1 MSSRERRRHPR
12 KRAVGDDILL
22 RSADGKDAQFNLA
35 RRVVDLSPR
44 GACVVTVGR
53 LRPGLNVIANMK
65 VPGTRLD
72 VKMLGVVRWSTTV
85 EREGKTAHVAGL
97 EFDHALEVEGG
108 SSPKRRKDF
117 QRRHPRFVPTEVDS
131 ELVTEGLLAKI
142 GMKQNPA
149 QAVRDLS
156 QGGISVVSTEQLKP
170 GKSVKLRLE
179 FRITRS
185 KIEAEGVVRW
195 CRRDTL
201 SLAPRWI
208 VGIVFKQM
216 SPKSDAELR
225 RLERYFL
232 GGR

>member
-1 MSSRERRRHPR
+1 MSDRERRRHPR

-22 RSADGKDAQFNLA
+22 RAAEGKDAEFNLA

-85 EREGKTAHVAGL
+85 ERGGRTAHVAGL
-97 EFDHALEVEGG
+97 EFDHALQVEGG
-108 SSPKRRKDF
+108 TPPPRRKDL
-117 QRRHPRFVPTEVDS
+117 QRRYRRFVPTEVETDLQ
-131 ELVTEGLLAKI
+131 EQGLLARI

-149 QAVRDLS
+149 LAVRDLS
-156 QGGISVVSTEQLKP
+156 QGGLSVVCGEQLKP
-170 GKSVKLRLE
+170 GKAVKVRLE

-185 KIEAEGVVRW
+185 VIEAEGVVRW

-208 VGIVFKQM
+208 VGIVFKKM
-216 SPKSDAELR
+216 PPRSDTELR

>member
-1 MSSRERRRHPR
+1 MSRERRRHPR

-22 RSADGKDAQFNLA
+22 RAAEGKDALFNLA

-53 LRPGLNVIANMK
+53 LRPGLQVVANLK

-72 VKMLGVVRWSTTV
+72 VKLMGVVRWSTTV
-85 EREGKTAHVAGL
+85 ERGGRSAHVAGL
-97 EFDHALEVEGG
+97 EFDQALASEG
-108 SSPKRRKDF
+108 SPAPRRRKDF
-117 QRRHPRFVPTEVDS
+117 QRRHPRFVPTEVES
-131 ELVTEGLLAKI
+131 EVVPQGLLARI
-142 GMKQNPA
+142 GMKQSPA
-149 QAVRDLS
+149 LAVRDLS
-156 QGGISVVSTEQLKP
+156 QGGLSVVCNEPLKA
-170 GKSVKLRLE
+170 GKTVKLRLE

-185 KIEAEGVVRW
+185 VVEAEGLVRW

-201 SLAPRWI
+201 SLAPRWL
-208 VGIVFKQM
+208 VGIIFKRM
-216 SPKSDAELR
+216 PAKSDTELR